1 LKKQKDKMHNAL
13 LPLVLEYNSMWSKI
27 VDNLDKERETEEDV
41 NNLMD
46 WCVNLLRYKE
56 AQLMND
62 NLAGALDRATPGA
75 MIVIL
80 PKDGETSDKIDKA
93 IQDISMMLENAGF

>member
-1 LKKQKDKMHNAL
+1 MKKQKDKMHNAL

-46 WCVNLLRYKE
+46 WCVNLLRFRE
-56 AQLMND
+56 AHSHRICAAHEGCPFMCALNNSMNGGCQAWHD
-62 NLAGALDRATPGA
+62 MD
-75 MIVIL
+75 
-80 PKDGETSDKIDKA
+80 A
-93 IQDISMMLENAGF
+93 IIEEVSMMLENAGF